1 MITPCLWFEKD
12 GLKAAEF
19 YTSIFPD
26 SKLIDPSDPKA
37 DLQFMV
43 TFEIQGQRIM
53 ILNGGPHFTL
63 SPAISLFVTCKDQAE
78 VDLYWNKLLE
88 GGEESRCGWLTDRYG
103 VSWQIIPDV
112 LGRLMSDPDK
122 EKSQRVYD
130 AMMGMSK
137 IIVAD
142 LQAAYDGS

>member
-12 GLKAAEF
+12 GLEAAKF
-19 YTSIFPD
+19 YASIFPD
-26 SKLIDPSDPKA
+26 SKLIDPVDPDA
-37 DLQFMV
+37 PAQFMV
-43 TFEIQGQRIM
+43 TFELQGQRIM

-78 VDLYWNKLLE
+78 VDRYWSALLD

-103 VSWQIIPDV
+103 VSWQIIPEA
-112 LGRLMSDPDK
+112 LGRLMSDPDR

-130 AMMGMSK
+130 AMMGMNK

-142 LQAAYDGS
+142 LESAYAG